1 MVQRGV
7 GGHPG
12 CLTRGGV
19 SIPTTAIP
27 TATIP
32 TAAIPTTA
40 IPTAVYGSATPAYS
54 AVE

>member
-1 MVQRGV
+1 VEFLVNFAGNIFV
-7 GGHPG
+7 N
-12 CLTRGGV
+12 
-19 SIPTTAIP
+19 IPY
-27 TATIP
+27 IP